1 MPLQNLLIIALVCAL
16 AGCASQAPEI
26 TASISPAGGGYALSA
41 KEMELNCKEL
51 TGRMQLRILEI
62 RDYEARQ
69 HTSALSHGLQTGATS
84 IFGGTSANADPAD
97 IYVEDRARLEAYNQR
112 LAALNCKSYDLA
124 AELQPKDVKVTPTPV
139 NPPPKKQ

>member
-1 MPLQNLLIIALVCAL
+1 MPLQKLLIIALVCAL

-26 TASISPAGGGYALSA
+26 TASITPAGGGYGLSA

-62 RDYEARQ
+62 RDYEARKN
-69 HTSALSHGLQTGATS
+69 TSALSHGLQTGATS
-84 IFGGTSANADPAD
+84 ILGGTSAGVDPAD
-97 IYVEDRARLEAYNQR
+97 IYVEDRARLQAYNQR

-124 AELQPKDVKVTPTPV
+124 AELQPKDVMVTPTPV
-139 NPPPKKQ
+139 NPPPKQQ